1 MSLVASAPWRDPSNV
16 IVVQY
21 WRSVEGTR
29 QVRQGASL
37 THAPAWAA
45 FNRDAAGT
53 GDIGIW
59 HETYR
64 VPADLVETLY
74 GKLARLG
81 FGKGLGVRESFGA
94 PRNSTHQK
102 MGATDADQD

>member
-1 MSLVASAPWRDPSNV
+1 MGGLEPGCSWYRRH
-16 IVVQY
+16 
-21 WRSVEGTR
+21 W
-29 QVRQGASL
+29 
-37 THAPAWAA
+37 
-45 FNRDAAGT
+45 
-53 GDIGIW
+53 IW

-102 MGATDADQD
+102 MGATDSDYIPM